1 MSLTASTVQIALA
14 LLDNLTMPAELAV
27 LAVPKVNKFFN

>member
-1 MSLTASTVQIALA
+1 MSSIASTVQVALA
-14 LLDNLTMPAELAV
+14 LLDDLTMPAELAV